1 MSVSAIQ
8 SGYQIV
14 DMSSKM
20 AEDAAAEIQRQQRD
34 LSMPNDDSYEFNQVE
49 FKAPVP
55 PPSQIE
61 ALTKLSSA
69 ERYSQIGTNVIQR
82 DQEMIGSLLDI
93 HV

>member
-1 MSVSAIQ
+1 MSVSSVQ

-20 AEDAAAEIQRQQRD
+20 AEEAAAEIQRQQRN

-55 PPSQIE
+55 EPSEIE